1 MNCRKYILVGS
12 LFGVSVL
19 VLSGCVAGAGD
30 AHSVQGSENSGRAK
44 GRGYFMRECSKCHRY
59 IMPSERSA
67 EEWPK
72 ILAGKKNKVSLTGSQ
87 FQELSDYVIAE
98 SKAAKA
104 P

>member
-1 MNCRKYILVGS
+1 MKNVLIAG
-12 LFGVSVL
+12 LFVTVSVAA
-19 VLSGCVAGAGD
+19 LSGCVAGPGGQPSQTA
-30 AHSVQGSENSGRAK
+30 ENSAMTQ

-72 ILAGKKNKVSLTGSQ
+72 ILAGKKTKVSLTVTQ
-87 FQELSDYVIAE
+87 FQELSEYVMAE